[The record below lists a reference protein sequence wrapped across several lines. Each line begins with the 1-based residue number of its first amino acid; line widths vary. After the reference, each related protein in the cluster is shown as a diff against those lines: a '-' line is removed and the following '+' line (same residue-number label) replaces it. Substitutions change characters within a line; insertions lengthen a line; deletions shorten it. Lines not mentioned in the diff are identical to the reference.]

1 MTHLSISQA
10 RGQLTRLAKSLKAEG
25 QPVEITNR
33 GEPVLA
39 LLPWDLYEAMEE
51 TIEVLSDE
59 PLMKQLKKS
68 IQEMKKGKLVSLEH
82 VKRKLRLQ

>member
-10 RGQLTRLAKSLKAEG
+10 REQLTRLAKSLKIDK

-51 TIEVLSDE
+51 TIEILSDE
-59 PLMKQLKKS
+59 GLMKRLKKS
-68 IQEMKKGKLVSLEH
+68 VQEMKRGKGVSLDKI
-82 VKRKLRLQ
+82 KRKLQLQ

>member
-10 RGQLTRLAKSLKAEG
+10 RGQLTRLAKSLKADG

-33 GEPVLA
+33 GQPVLA

-59 PLMKQLKKS
+59 GLMKRLRKS
-68 IQEMKKGKLVSLEH
+68 IQEMKRGKLLTLDQ
-82 VKRKLRLQ
+82 VKRKLQLQ